1 MGTQAMQRQSHRD
14 SHTVPG
20 EEISLDTLRFFLT
33 TTGAALE
40 GVRGWDDVSEYARG
54 CLSDRSNETAEEGK
68 LEVKKNSAGTM
79 NLYLCSNCTLLN
91 NIYKQWVAQ

>member
-1 MGTQAMQRQSHRD
+1 MSCRLWVEAFDFFDFLGILLGCWDVGTQAMQRQSHRD

-20 EEISLDTLRFFLT
+20 KEISLDT
-33 TTGAALE
+33 
-40 GVRGWDDVSEYARG
+40 RG